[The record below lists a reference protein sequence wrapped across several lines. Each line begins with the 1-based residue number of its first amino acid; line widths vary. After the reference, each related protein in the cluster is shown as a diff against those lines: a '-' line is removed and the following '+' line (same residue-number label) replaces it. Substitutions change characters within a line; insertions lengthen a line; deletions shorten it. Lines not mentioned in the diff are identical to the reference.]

1 MPTAKIL
8 TERTKKE
15 LLELKE
21 LVSKTLEHTCIH
33 EWHIGIDVTH
43 YEKPCYVIS
52 YRLIDDPRDSKIILY
67 SADQV
72 KSQLLELL
80 VKYEK

>member
-15 LLELKE
+15 LIELKE
-21 LVSKTLEHTCIH
+21 IVSKTLEHTTIH

-43 YEKPCYVIS
+43 YGDDCYVLS
-52 YRLIDDPRDSKIILY
+52 YSLIDDMLVKKVILY
-67 SADQV
+67 NADQV
-72 KSQLLELL
+72 KSKLLELL